1 MATMSLVPFARLTP
15 LARTLQ
21 EMRNE
26 LERAFGEDFSGPTTT
41 TFWAPRVN
49 VRETPEM
56 IEISADLPGVKKEDL
71 EIHVEQNL
79 LVIRGSRK
87 EEFEDK
93 TGTWHRVEKVYGQFE
108 RAFNLPAGLVKDD
121 IKASLRDGILT
132 VSIPKAEEAR
142 PRQIEVKID

>member
-1 MATMSLVPFARLTP
+1 MATVSLVPFARLTP
-15 LARTLQ
+15 FARTIQ

-26 LERAFGEDFSGPTTT
+26 LERAFGDDYNSATST

-49 VRETPEM
+49 VRETGDV
-56 IEISADLPGVKKEDL
+56 IEISADVPGVRKEDL

-79 LVIRGSRK
+79 LVIRGTRK
-87 EEFEDK
+87 EESEDK

-108 RAFNLPAGLVKDD
+108 RAFNLPAGLKRDD

-132 VSIPKAEEAR
+132 VTVPKLEEAK
-142 PRQIEVKID
+142 PRQIDVKID